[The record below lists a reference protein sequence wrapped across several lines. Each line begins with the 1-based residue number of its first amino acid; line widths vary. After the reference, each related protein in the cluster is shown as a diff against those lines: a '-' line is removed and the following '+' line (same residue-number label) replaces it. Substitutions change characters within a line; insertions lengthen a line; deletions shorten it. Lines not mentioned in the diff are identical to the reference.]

1 MSRRLVS
8 VLLFWIVA
16 LSAWA
21 PAWATC
27 APSYMLGQ
35 NELLCD
41 EGYCY
46 VVTPDGEM
54 PRAGDFWNLTFGDP
68 DIGEGT
74 DNGTYGISR
83 WCWEDP
89 HGCWMAGGWREHP
102 GGQDGCVVNQ
112 VPPGK
117 SWEITVVA
125 FGTEYAGEGYASI
138 AAVEFV
144 GRQAYV
150 FDFAN
155 LRQDIVLQPI
165 PEPDVLSAATRRGEL
180 RVQIASPSSPSA
192 LTDGAATVAE
202 LVPAFRVYGQWRGR
216 RDAPPDTRD
225 RASWQAMTERVPLGT
240 IAEVAQRCEP
250 GQVLYL
256 ATAWAYDSGY
266 ESAFVSRNSAPIPCG
281 WQAIPKEH
289 DFRLVERGSAARIR
303 PR

>member
-1 MSRRLVS
+1 MSRRLLS
-8 VLLFWIVA
+8 VLLFSIVA
-16 LSAWA
+16 FSAWA
-21 PAWATC
+21 PASAIC
-27 APSYMLGQ
+27 AVPYLLGQ

-74 DNGTYGISR
+74 DNGTYGVR
-83 WCWEDP
+83 EWCLEDP
-89 HGCWMAGGWREHP
+89 HGCWMIGGWAEYP
-102 GGQDGCVVNQ
+102 GGQDGCAANQ
-112 VPPGK
+112 IPPGK
-117 SWEITVVA
+117 SGEITVVA
-125 FGTEYAGEGYASI
+125 LGTEYAGNGYAAI

-165 PEPDVLSAATRRGEL
+165 PEPELLSADTRRSEL
-180 RVQIASPSSPSA
+180 RVQIASPSSPPA

-202 LVPAFRVYGQWRGR
+202 LVPGYRVYGQWRGR
-216 RDAPPDTRD
+216 REPAPDTRD
-225 RASWQAMTERVPLGT
+225 RGAWVAMTDVVPLGGV
-240 IAEVAQRCEP
+240 AEVVQRCEQ

-289 DFRLVERGSAARIR
+289 DFRFIERGSGARIR